1 MDIEKR
7 EYFKKYYELN
17 KEYLKAY
24 QRAYYLKK
32 KKRDNYPPDIIKMLD
47 KYDLN
52 KPTTEK
58 FSGVF
63 RLDFG

>member
-1 MDIEKR
+1 MDLETK
-7 EYFKKYYELN
+7 EYFKRYYFLN

-32 KKRDNYPPDIIKMLD
+32 KIRDNYPPHVIKMLD
-47 KYDLN
+47 ENNMD

-58 FSGVF
+58 ISGRF
-63 RLDFG
+63 KLDFS